1 MIVLVI
7 GQGARAMFGT
17 KPITISTLELAR
29 SVRLAKLARLVR
41 FVRLVRLDYLGYA
54 RLVR

>member
-1 MIVLVI
+1 MQGLCL
-7 GQGARAMFGT
+7 GQSLSL
-17 KPITISTLELAR
+17 STLELAR

-41 FVRLVRLDYLGYA
+41 FVRFVRLGYS